1 MFFFVKRTTFKMEF
15 FKTVHACLLQYED
28 LYIIMTVRSHHI
40 LMELLPSLHLEY
52 CIKNFVSV
60 ILFTS

>member
-1 MFFFVKRTTFKMEF
+1 MEF